1 MKAKIFL
8 SAFVAIPFALV
19 THFICSKYLSE
30 LALESSIFAGLGTG
44 LILFYFLLVHEKVMN
59 KRYASAEKNIKSP
72 VFYKTNGNFDLG
84 TGKIKNGNVYLCED
98 GIALISL
105 DGKPYS
111 YDEILI
117 KDIDKVEINDF
128 KLKIFTKDNCIF
140 LITTPDAKKV
150 ISSLQDK
157 GWI

>member
-8 SAFVAIPFALV
+8 SAFVAIPFAIV

-30 LALESSIFAGLGTG
+30 LALVSSIFAGLGTG
-44 LILFYFLLVHEKVMN
+44 LILFYFLLIHEKVMN
-59 KRYASAEKNIKSP
+59 KRYTDAEKNIKSL

-128 KLKIFTKDNCIF
+128 KLKIFTKDNRIF

>member
-8 SAFVAIPFALV
+8 SAFVTIPFALV

-44 LILFYFLLVHEKVMN
+44 LILFYFLLIHEKVMN
-59 KRYASAEKNIKSP
+59 KRYTDAEKNMKSP
-72 VFYKTNGNFDLG
+72 IFYKTNGNFDLG

-128 KLKIFTKDNCIF
+128 KLKIFTKDNRLF

>member
-8 SAFVAIPFALV
+8 SAFVAIQFALV

-44 LILFYFLLVHEKVMN
+44 LILFYFLLIHEKVMN
-59 KRYASAEKNIKSP
+59 KRYTDAEKNMKSP
-72 VFYKTNGNFDLG
+72 IFYKTNGNFDLG
-84 TGKIKNGNVYLCED
+84 TGKIRNGNVYLCED

-128 KLKIFTKDNCIF
+128 KLKIFTKDNRIF

>member
-1 MKAKIFL
+1 M
-8 SAFVAIPFALV
+8 
-19 THFICSKYLSE
+19 
-30 LALESSIFAGLGTG
+30 
-44 LILFYFLLVHEKVMN
+44 
-59 KRYASAEKNIKSP
+59 
-72 VFYKTNGNFDLG
+72 
-84 TGKIKNGNVYLCED
+84 CED

>member
-1 MKAKIFL
+1 MKTKIFL
-8 SAFVAIPFALV
+8 SAFVAIPFAIV

-44 LILFYFLLVHEKVMN
+44 LILFYFLLIHEKVMN
-59 KRYASAEKNIKSP
+59 KRYTDAEKNMKSP
-72 VFYKTNGNFDLG
+72 IFYKTNGNFDLG
-84 TGKIKNGNVYLCED
+84 TGKIRNGNVYLCED

-128 KLKIFTKDNCIF
+128 KLKIFTKDNRIF

>member
-30 LALESSIFAGLGTG
+30 LALVSSIFAGLGMG

-128 KLKIFTKDNCIF
+128 KLKIFTKDNRIF

>member
-8 SAFVAIPFALV
+8 SAFVAIPFAIV

-30 LALESSIFAGLGTG
+30 LALESSIFAGLVTG
-44 LILFYFLLVHEKVMN
+44 LSLFYFFMIHEKVMN

-128 KLKIFTKDNCIF
+128 KLKIFTKDNRLF

>member
-44 LILFYFLLVHEKVMN
+44 LILFYFLLIHEKVMN
-59 KRYASAEKNIKSP
+59 KRYTDAEKNMKSP
-72 VFYKTNGNFDLG
+72 IFYKTNGNFDLG
-84 TGKIKNGNVYLCED
+84 TGKIRNGNVYLCED

-128 KLKIFTKDNCIF
+128 KLKIFTKDNRIF

>member
-44 LILFYFLLVHEKVMN
+44 LILFYFLLIHEKVMN
-59 KRYASAEKNIKSP
+59 KRYTDAEKNMKSP
-72 VFYKTNGNFDLG
+72 IFYKTNGNFDLG

-117 KDIDKVEINDF
+117 KDIDKVEFNDF
-128 KLKIFTKDNCIF
+128 KLKIFTKDNRIF

>member
-44 LILFYFLLVHEKVMN
+44 LILFYFLLIHEKVMN
-59 KRYASAEKNIKSP
+59 KRYTDAEKNMKSP
-72 VFYKTNGNFDLG
+72 IFYKTNGNFDLG
-84 TGKIKNGNVYLCED
+84 TGKIRNGNVYLYED

-128 KLKIFTKDNCIF
+128 KLKIFTKDNRIF

>member
-1 MKAKIFL
+1 MKTKIFL
-8 SAFVAIPFALV
+8 SAFVAIPFAIV

-30 LALESSIFAGLGTG
+30 LALESSIFSGLGTG
-44 LILFYFLLVHEKVMN
+44 LILFYFLMIHEKVMN
-59 KRYASAEKNIKSP
+59 KRYADAEKNIKSP

-84 TGKIKNGNVYLCED
+84 VGKIKNGNLYLCED
-98 GIALISL
+98 GIALISV

-117 KDIDKVEINDF
+117 KDISKIEINDF
-128 KLKIFTKDNCIF
+128 KLNIFTKDNRTF

-150 ISSLQDK
+150 FSLLQEK